1 MNELHRYYRE
11 LQKSL
16 PQKVEWA
23 SHNSYKE
30 CVGQFNFENI
40 PIRQKFIEHPNFIIS
55 YGEWSISKPI
65 TIPIESN
72 KPTFKL
78 QFELEGYSSYHSNAI
93 DIEIPQDYFNFMYV
107 YPVSGKLHYKK
118 NRRVL
123 EILLDLDYFAKVIV
137 NKFPFFKMYA
147 DLIKDNKSFV
157 LFNKPKQMTSEI
169 NKLLLE
175 LLHNDIVLSLKS
187 FYIEQKVLEL
197 LLLTMNVKLAK
208 EDSMLYSSHS
218 LEDEDKILS
227 IKAWIDQNFLK
238 DINVK
243 SVCQQFYINEYK
255 LKNNFKR
262 HHNISIIKYIKELR
276 FNYAYKLLETGK
288 YTVNEVA
295 NLLHYEYPQHFT
307 IAFKKK
313 FNVTPSMLFKG
324 ID

>member
-1 MNELHRYYRE
+1 MNELHRHYKE

-40 PIRQKFIEHPNFIIS
+40 PIKQKFIEHPNFIIS

-65 TIPIESN
+65 SIPIESN

-78 QFELEGYSSYHSNAI
+78 QFELEGYSSYQSNTV
-93 DIEIPQDYFNFMYV
+93 DVEIPQDYFNFMYV
-107 YPVSGKLHYKK
+107 CPVNGKLHYKK

-123 EILLDLDYFAKVIV
+123 EILLDIDYFVKIIGKKLPFYTTYV
-137 NKFPFFKMYA
+137 N
-147 DLIKDNKSFV
+147 LIKENKSFV
-157 LFNKPKQMTSEI
+157 LFEKPKQMTSEI
-169 NKLLLE
+169 NKLLLD

-197 LLLTMNVKLAK
+197 LLLTMNIKLAK
-208 EDSMLYSSHS
+208 EDSKLYSSHS
-218 LEDEDKILS
+218 LTDEDKILS

-243 SVCQQFYINEYK
+243 SICQQFYINEYK

-288 YTVNEVA
+288 YSVNEVA
-295 NLLHYEYPQHFT
+295 NILHYEYPQHFT
-307 IAFKKK
+307 IAFKKR
-313 FNVTPSMLFKG
+313 FNITPSK
-324 ID
+324 IAKVN